1 MIKERNLTQLTKLSE
16 TFSKKPIKRTD
27 QRTGKVLISDISSL
41 VEILSNEMTFD
52 NNFFATVDTENLV
65 RFWNL
70 KDHSTNV
77 TFKIPM
83 K

>member
-1 MIKERNLTQLTKLSE
+1 M
-16 TFSKKPIKRTD
+16 KKSDHRS
-27 QRTGKVLISDISSL
+27 GKVLISDISSL
-41 VEILSNEMTFD
+41 VEILSNEMTKD

-70 KDHSTNV
+70 ENHSTNA